1 VTNNST
7 QLSARS
13 TLLVCDDE
21 EGPRQSLRILFKDEY
36 NILLAESGA
45 KAVELARTNLVDAV
59 VCDIRM
65 AGLSGIDVLN
75 QLKQIDP
82 AIEVI
87 MLTAFETVET
97 ARQALRLGACDYLN
111 KPFDIS
117 TVRTAVAKAMERRS
131 LSNEIRANN
140 EKLLEL
146 KAELKEQKMQEEIL
160 RTRGEIYGSIIH
172 DINGPLTVIS
182 GFIEMISQRI
192 GSANSVSGED
202 LELVKDRLAR
212 IIRQLTNC
220 IDISRRYLSF
230 LRERSEARTQVGANQ
245 LLTDL
250 WELLKFHP
258 SLTTHQLLIKPL
270 AEDILLD
277 INGTDLLQILLN
289 LSINAFQ
296 CSPTPLRVEIQ
307 GQIQVTPLDLSSFV
321 DGPEDRFI
329 NREGFRNSGPLLTL
343 SVQDNGPGISP
354 DIIPTIFSAYVTTK
368 SDQHGNGLG
377 LAIVQRLVKESNA
390 ALHLHTKVGQGTVFT
405 IFLPTAS
412 PSELTNI
419 AFAG

>member
-1 VTNNST
+1 MTNNST